1 MFKGDDFLKK
11 VLIASAGVF
20 VGFLNGLFGSGGG
33 MAAVPLLKAL
43 GVEDRKSHATSILVI
58 SFLSLFSIGL
68 YLRQGSISLTDA
80 AVYLPGGLFGAAAG
94 AVLLKRLPVRWIRLV
109 FSAAVLFSAWRLFRR

>member
-68 YLRQGSISLTDA
+68 YLHQGSISLTDA
-80 AVYLPGGLFGAAAG
+80 VVYLPGGLLGAAAG